1 MTDRDEL
8 IRLTLQQ
15 LDARRASRRRFVG
28 HAGLMA
34 GGVLL
39 GPTFLAACG
48 SSDSDTSGG
57 PATTAEQSGSS
68 LRISNW
74 PLYIDEDTVPN
85 FQDASGLSVT
95 YTEDVNDNEE
105 YFAKIQEPL
114 SRGEDVGADLF
125 VITDFLVARLITLG
139 WLAEIDDANVPNKAN
154 LVENLSNVEYDPDR
168 TYSLP
173 WFSGMSG
180 LAYNKA
186 AVGREITSLDDLFD
200 PEFKGKV
207 SMFSDLRD
215 GLGQVMLWQGNSP
228 EDPTEEAVQQA
239 ADAVQEQV
247 DNGQIRRFTGNDYG
261 QDLSSGDLVIA
272 QAYSGD
278 VAQLQLDNPDLAFVV
293 PESGGIQFSDNM
305 VMPTT
310 TRNKAGAEEWMNFI
324 YDRVNYA
331 PLTAFVQYFP
341 VVSDITKELEE
352 IDPTV
357 AENPLINPPQSTLDN
372 LVIWA
377 TLTDEQDVAYAAIYS
392 AVTSG

>member
-1 MTDRDEL
+1 MADRDEL

-15 LDARRASRRRFVG
+15 LDARRVSRRRFIG
-28 HAGLMA
+28 RAGMVT
-34 GGVLL
+34 GGLFL
-39 GPTFLAACG
+39 GPAVLAACG
-48 SSDSDTSGG
+48 SSDSDTSSG
-57 PATTAEQSGSS
+57 PATTAGQSDSK

-85 FQDASGLSVT
+85 FQDASGLSVA

-105 YFAKIQEPL
+105 YFAKIREPL
-114 SRGEDVGADLF
+114 SRGEDIGADLF
-125 VITDFLVARLITLG
+125 VVTDFLVARLISLG
-139 WLAEIDDANVPNKAN
+139 WLAEIDAANVPNKSNLVAN
-154 LVENLSNVEYDPDR
+154 LADVAYDPDR

-186 AVGREITSLDDLFD
+186 ATGREITSIDDLFD

-215 GLGQVMLWQGNSP
+215 GLGQIMLWQGNSP
-228 EDPTEEAVQQA
+228 ADPTEEAVQQA

-278 VAQLQLDNPDLAFVV
+278 VAQLQLDNPDLEFVV
-293 PESGGIQFSDNM
+293 PTTGGIQFSDNM
-305 VMPTT
+305 VLPTT

-324 YDRVNYA
+324 YDPDNYA

-341 VVSDITKELEE
+341 VVKDISSKLEE

-372 LVIWA
+372 LTIWA
-377 TLTDEQDVAYAAIYS
+377 TLTDEQDVAYAATYS

>member
-1 MTDRDEL
+1 MAERDEL

-15 LDARRASRRRFVG
+15 LDARRVSRRRFMG
-28 HAGLMA
+28 RAGLVT
-34 GGVLL
+34 GGLFL
-39 GPTFLAACG
+39 SPADLAACG
-48 SSDSDTSGG
+48 SSDSDTSSGSD
-57 PATTAEQSGSS
+57 TTAGQSDST

-105 YFAKIQEPL
+105 YFSKIQEPL
-114 SRGEDVGADLF
+114 SRGEDIGADLF
-125 VITDFLVARLITLG
+125 IVTDFLVARLITLG
-139 WLAEIDDANVPNKAN
+139 WLAEIDPANVPNKTN
-154 LVENLSNVEYDPDR
+154 LVENLANVEYDPDR

-186 AVGREITSLDDLFD
+186 AVGREITSIDDLFD

-215 GLGQVMLWQGNSP
+215 GLGQIMLWQGNSP

-278 VAQLQLDNPDLAFVV
+278 VAQLQLDNPDLEFVV

-341 VVSDITKELEE
+341 VVSDIGKELEE

-377 TLTDEQDVAYAAIYS
+377 TLTDEQDVAYAGIYS